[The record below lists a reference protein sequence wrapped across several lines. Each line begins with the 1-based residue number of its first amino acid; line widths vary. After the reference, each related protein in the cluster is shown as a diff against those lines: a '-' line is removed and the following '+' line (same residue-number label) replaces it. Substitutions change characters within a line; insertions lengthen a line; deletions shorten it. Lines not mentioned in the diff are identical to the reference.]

1 VSDTGDA
8 RPDPEEMQARL
19 DEFGGEIDEA
29 RRQAE
34 ADDLLP
40 DEHGKQKGEPVF
52 EEAGMGLGDVDEET
66 PTEGS
71 GSA

>member
-19 DEFGGEIDEA
+19 DELGGEIDEA

-40 DEHGKQKGEPVF
+40 DEQGKQKGEPVF

>member
-1 VSDTGDA
+1 
-8 RPDPEEMQARL
+8 MQARL
-19 DEFGGEIDEA
+19 DELGGEIDEA

-40 DEHGKQKGEPVF
+40 DEAGEQEGDPIF
-52 EEAGMGLGDVDEET
+52 EEMGMGLGNVDEET